1 MKTQAYRTKLS
12 EIFPIFTPRVL
23 VLSPP
28 LLLLPPPPD
37 MGSQSISCYLS
48 TSLAAFLRVLPIPC
62 LYPFFTLKAF
72 PHQRTKLELSRQ
84 KDKFCQ
90 ILKPSD
96 SVSV

>member
-23 VLSPP
+23 VLP
-28 LLLLPPPPD
+28 PPPPD
-37 MGSQSISCYLS
+37 MGSQSISCYPS
-48 TSLAAFLRVLPIPC
+48 PTLAAFLRVFPIPC
-62 LYPFFTLKAF
+62 LYPFILKAF